1 MHRGVVR
8 IQLNDAPVGLLDGPP
23 DAGVRQ
29 QIEPVGVSLLHRA
42 HRGGGVR
49 RGRPD
54 PDGVEFEHAA
64 APEEQVP
71 VTGKQLEAFVDE

>member
-1 MHRGVVR
+1 MNLPSRRSFAFQNFSGEAER
-8 IQLNDAPVGLLDGPP
+8 ATVGLP
-23 DAGVRQ
+23 
-29 QIEPVGVSLLHRA
+29 
-42 HRGGGVR
+42 RGWVR